1 VIAKHVPMRVLR
13 KSSMAGLVG
22 YLTDQQGLTE
32 RVGDIR
38 ITHCEAATL
47 SAAVSEMLAVQQLNT
62 RALSDLTYHL
72 LVSFQTGENPSPETL
87 AAIEGRLCKAL
98 GFEGHQ
104 RISVVHHDTDHLH
117 MHIGINKV
125 HPQRL
130 TLKEPY
136 LAYKTLAVMCER
148 LEREYGLQA
157 VNHTPRRGVGEG
169 KAADMEQHAAIE
181 SLMSW
186 VRRECLD
193 LVHAATTWQELH
205 HVLADHGLELRERGA
220 GLVFASQDGT
230 FVKASTVDRGLS
242 KKALEARL
250 GAFQAPVSLARPWAS
265 KSYRKGPVRSHVDT
279 TELYARYRAQREAV
293 GDQRAAALDAA
304 RKRKAEAIAAA
315 KRAYA
320 LQRAA
325 IRLSDGKGIDKR
337 LVYATASFQ
346 MRQRLQAIYR
356 GYEAQRAS
364 ILKDRQRHTWADWLK
379 AEAFKGDREAL
390 AALRART
397 VASKLRGHTVRAQ
410 GLTEATGASP
420 EVESVTKA
428 GTVVYRSGASAV
440 RDDGQ
445 QLQVSRAADQD
456 AVQAALKLARQRYG
470 DRITVSGSQQFRA
483 AVVRAAV
490 ELALPVTFTDP
501 GLERQR
507 QALMRKEPLR
517 GTDERRGPDQRDDG
531 RPARAARS
539 GTDAAGTARHAH
551 GRKPNPGGAPKGAPP
566 RSRHRVPDLP
576 ERDVAGQRAG
586 RELLLPGDVR
596 HGVEQQGAQAP
607 DALRRSVDRA
617 GREEGVSRPP
627 VGRPGLKAPPMA
639 EARLRTG
646 AGVGV
651 RAPTAPRPAPAAP
664 AWQIPGAKLAPQA
677 YAAADNYIEE
687 REGKRARGIDV
698 PRHVRYSPT
707 TQPLSFAGLR
717 SVDGCT
723 LALLDRGDAVLVM
736 PVDSTT
742 SQRLK
747 GLSIGQFITVT
758 PKGSLAAGHSRGRSR

>member
-1 VIAKHVPMRVLR
+1 MRVLR
-13 KSSMAGLVG
+13 KSSMAVLVG

-32 RVGDIR
+32 RVGNIR

-47 SAAVSEMLAVQQLNT
+47 GAAVSEMLAVQQLNT
-62 RALSDLTYHL
+62 RAQSDLTYHL
-72 LVSFQTGENPSPETL
+72 LVSFQAGENPTPETL
-87 AAIEGRLCKAL
+87 VAIEERLCSAL

-117 MHIGINKV
+117 VHIAINKV

-136 LAYKTLAVMCER
+136 LAYRTLAVMCER
-148 LEREYGLQA
+148 LERECGLKA
-157 VNHTPRRGVGEG
+157 DNHIPRRGVGEG
-169 KAADMEQHAAIE
+169 KAADMEQHAAVE

-186 VRRECLD
+186 VRRECRD
-193 LVHAATTWQELH
+193 LVHTAATWQELH
-205 HVLADHGLELRERGA
+205 HVLADHGLGLRECGA

-250 GAFQAPVSLARPWAS
+250 GAFQAPVGLVRPWAS
-265 KSYRKGPVRSHVDT
+265 KSYRKGPVRSRVDT

-293 GDQRAAALDAA
+293 GDQRAAAMGVA
-304 RKRKAEAIAAA
+304 RRRKAEALAAA

-356 GYEAQRAS
+356 AYEAERAA
-364 ILKDRQRHTWADWLK
+364 ILKDHQHQAWADWLK
-379 AEAFKGDREAL
+379 AEAVKGNSEAL
-390 AALRART
+390 AVLRARAKAKAK
-397 VASKLRGHTVRAQ
+397 ASNLRGHTVRAQ
-410 GLTEATGASP
+410 GLTESTGASP
-420 EVESVTKA
+420 EVENVTKA
-428 GTVVYRSGASAV
+428 GTVVYRAGASAV

-445 QLQVSRAADQD
+445 RLQVSRAADQD

-470 DRITVSGSQQFRA
+470 DRITVSGSQRFRA
-483 AVVRAAV
+483 AVVRAAA

-507 QALMRKEPLR
+507 QALMRKEPPH

-539 GTDAAGTARHAH
+539 GADAAGAARHAH

-566 RSRHRVPDLP
+566 RSRHRVPDLS

-596 HGVEQQGAQAP
+596 HGVEQQGAQAA
-607 DALRRSVDRA
+607 DALRRPVDRA
-617 GREEGVSRPP
+617 GRDGGVSRPP
-627 VGRPGLKAPPMA
+627 VGRPGSKAPPKA

-664 AWQIPGAKLAPQA
+664 AWPIPGAKLAPQA
-677 YAAADNYIEE
+677 YAAADSYIEE

-707 TQPLSFAGLR
+707 RQPLSFAGLR
-717 SVDGCT
+717 SVDGCM

-736 PVDSTT
+736 PVDFTT
-742 SQRLK
+742 ARRLK
-747 GLSIGQFITVT
+747 SVSIGQSITVT
-758 PKGSLAAGHSRGRSR
+758 PTGSLAASHSRGRSR